1 MNDIIFLG
9 LNLLVNMNIIV
20 NIVKQTFLKLSDK
33 KLPLNSTIIMDLNQ
47 RPQRKKKKLP
57 LRFQNPSEI
66 INSKRS
72 AKNQNM
78 ESDNKPEEKK
88 I

>member
-20 NIVKQTFLKLSDK
+20 NIKQTFQKLSDK

-47 RPQRKKKKLP
+47 RPQRKKKLP

-66 INSKRS
+66 ITSKRS

-78 ESDNKPEEKK
+78 ESDNKPPEEKK

>member
-47 RPQRKKKKLP
+47 RPQRKKKLP

-66 INSKRS
+66 ITSKTWKVIINLKRRKS
-72 AKNQNM
+72 KFVNQNR
-78 ESDNKPEEKK
+78 
-88 I
+88 

>member
-1 MNDIIFLG
+1 
-9 LNLLVNMNIIV
+9 
-20 NIVKQTFLKLSDK
+20 
-33 KLPLNSTIIMDLNQ
+33 MDLNQ
-47 RPQRKKKKLP
+47 RPQRKKKLP

>member
-1 MNDIIFLG
+1 MT
-9 LNLLVNMNIIV
+9 
-20 NIVKQTFLKLSDK
+20 KTE
-33 KLPLNSTIIMDLNQ
+33 
-47 RPQRKKKKLP
+47 KKLP

-66 INSKRS
+66 ITSKRS

-78 ESDNKPEEKK
+78 ESDNKPPEEKK

>member
-1 MNDIIFLG
+1 MNEIIFLG

-47 RPQRKKKKLP
+47 RPQRKKKLP

-66 INSKRS
+66 ITSKRS